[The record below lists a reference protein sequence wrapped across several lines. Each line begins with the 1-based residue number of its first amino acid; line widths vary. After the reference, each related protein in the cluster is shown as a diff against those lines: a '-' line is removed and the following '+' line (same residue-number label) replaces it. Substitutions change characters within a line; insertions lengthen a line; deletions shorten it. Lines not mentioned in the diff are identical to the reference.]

1 MAIDTKSFEMQLKAG
16 LVEIREQAQEVLVDT
31 ALEIMRDTIMAT
43 PVDNGALRSN
53 WRMAVDSTD
62 TDYDESHVKGEGLSA
77 ATTLAAKIKSYGT
90 QFDHITISNNLP
102 YAKVVEYGGYP
113 NPPKLGTRVGA
124 KKDKD
129 GKVTEAAYYEIR
141 SEGGYSKQAPKGMFR
156 ISLLKFNS
164 IARKHAKKRMGKK

>member
-31 ALEIMRDTIMAT
+31 ALEIMRDTVMAT

-62 TDYDESHVKGEGLSA
+62 TDYDESHVKGEGMTA
-77 ATTLAAKIKSYGT
+77 ATTLAAKIKSDGT
-90 QFDHITISNNLP
+90 QFDHIAISNNLP

-113 NPPKLGTRVGA
+113 NPPKT
-124 KKDKD
+124 DS
-129 GKVTEAAYYEIR
+129 GKTV
-141 SEGGYSKQAPKGMFR
+141 GGYSKQAPKGMLR